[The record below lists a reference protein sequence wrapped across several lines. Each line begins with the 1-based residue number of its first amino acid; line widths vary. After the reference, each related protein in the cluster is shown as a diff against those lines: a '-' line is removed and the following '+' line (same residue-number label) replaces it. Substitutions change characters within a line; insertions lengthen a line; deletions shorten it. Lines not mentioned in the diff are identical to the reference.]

1 MESGNF
7 NFSSLVDLILRHIKV
22 YVVVVLIA
30 IGAAV
35 VVTMPAVMTPKY
47 NSIAV
52 VYPLNLKPYSDESQT
67 EQLLQ
72 YFEAS
77 SVRDSLIARFD
88 LYERYDIDP
97 QQEGARHYL
106 LQEFSDRF
114 VVSKTLY
121 ESVRVEVTDEDPTMA
136 RDMCDA
142 YLRLVNQ
149 KINRSINSQGL
160 HMASSYKLQMDY
172 QRTVIDTIEAEI
184 ARLSAGKRVLDYG
197 SQTRE
202 LVRGY
207 IELSSRGGNSA
218 ALREVSEWLE
228 STQESGSLLRMLQN
242 LSYFATMQYE
252 TLTKEYFRWRE
263 MADRDILYL
272 DVVVEPEVS
281 DKKAWPVRW
290 LILVIMVVS
299 AVVLLTV
306 VLAVNE
312 ALRKA

>member
-1 MESGNF
+1 
-7 NFSSLVDLILRHIKV
+7 
-22 YVVVVLIA
+22 
-30 IGAAV
+30 
-35 VVTMPAVMTPKY
+35 
-47 NSIAV
+47 
-52 VYPLNLKPYSDESQT
+52 
-67 EQLLQ
+67 
-72 YFEAS
+72 
-77 SVRDSLIARFD
+77 
-88 LYERYDIDP
+88 
-97 QQEGARHYL
+97 
-106 LQEFSDRF
+106 
-114 VVSKTLY
+114 
-121 ESVRVEVTDEDPTMA
+121 
-136 RDMCDA
+136 
-142 YLRLVNQ
+142 
-149 KINRSINSQGL
+149 
-160 HMASSYKLQMDY
+160 
-172 QRTVIDTIEAEI
+172 
-184 ARLSAGKRVLDYG
+184 
-197 SQTRE
+197 